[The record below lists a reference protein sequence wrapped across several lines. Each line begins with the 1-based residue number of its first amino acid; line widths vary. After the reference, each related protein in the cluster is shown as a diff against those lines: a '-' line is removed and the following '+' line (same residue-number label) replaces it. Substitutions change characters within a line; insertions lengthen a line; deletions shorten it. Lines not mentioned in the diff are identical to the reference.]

1 MPVDAGEQE
10 VEIVRL
16 RKIDAAKDQGDL
28 YRLLDR
34 LLGVEADD
42 VVFYLRIAGEQT
54 TGA

>member
-1 MPVDAGEQE
+1 MPVGAGEQE

-16 RKIDAAKDQGDL
+16 RKIDAAKYPGDL

-42 VVFYLRIAGEQT
+42 VVFHLRIAGEQT